1 METKLRLQIKIN
13 RSLNFLK
20 GGIPLIINNI
30 GLIILGFVFWGTA
43 TRFYNTTIIGVST
56 GIIPM
61 IVIIGILSKL
71 GLDFSFLRF
80 ISDLTEGQGKKF
92 VIYSMIIGMVSSLL
106 FSLFFCLLFFNQI
119 FIKLFKNQLPLIF
132 FFFIISSISQT
143 IGLIEDGILIGSQ
156 VEMSILIK
164 NLLFFVFRIPL
175 LPILRGFG
183 FVGVVA
189 AWGIPSL
196 AGALFG
202 IIFIF
207 KYLKIRVT
215 NSNDLPLSIREFL
228 GYSLA
233 NYYLSILQNAPGLL
247 LPSFVLLIMGPKAS
261 ATFYFSWMI
270 ANSLQLF
277 PIIFSSVMVPR
288 AVDKTKRR
296 SSIMQCVL
304 ITFLFLFP
312 TSLLL
317 YVFAPSIMGIFMFQ
331 YMDVGIDLLRILIIS
346 SYGFA
351 INTIYIYVQRVEK
364 VLKPAI
370 GLLTLLNVLTFG
382 LGGFLL
388 IDHRLIG
395 LAIVWFFS
403 NASLAS
409 LALISIYRRLLW
421 QLK

>member
-1 METKLRLQIKIN
+1 METKLRRQINLN
-13 RSLNFLK
+13 RSLKFVR
-20 GGIPLIINNI
+20 GGIPLIINKI
-30 GLIILGFVFWGTA
+30 GLIILGFVFWAAA
-43 TRFYNTTIIGVST
+43 TRFYSTTIIGVST

-61 IVIIGILSKL
+61 IIIIGILSKL

-80 ISDLTEGQGKKF
+80 ISTVTEAQRKKF
-92 VIYSMIIGMVSSLL
+92 IVYSMMIGMVSSLL
-106 FSLFFCLLFFNQI
+106 FSMLFCLLFLNQI
-119 FIKLFKNQLPLIF
+119 VIMLFKKQLSLIF
-132 FFFIISSISQT
+132 VFFIISSIAHT

-156 VEMSILIK
+156 VEMSVLIK

-175 LPILRGFG
+175 LPILRGLG

-189 AWGIPSL
+189 AWGVPGL
-196 AGALFG
+196 VGALFG
-202 IIFIF
+202 ITYIW
-207 KYLKIRVT
+207 KYLKIGVPK
-215 NSNDLPLSIREFL
+215 SEDLLLPMKDFL

-233 NYYLSILQNAPGLL
+233 NYSLSILQNAPGLL

-270 ANSLQLF
+270 ASSLQLF

-288 AVDKTKRR
+288 AIDKTKRR
-296 SSIMQCVL
+296 SSIIHCIR

-317 YVFAPSIMGIFMFQ
+317 YVFAPTIMRIFVVQ
-331 YMDVGIDLLRILIIS
+331 YMDVGIYLLRILIIS

-364 VLKPAI
+364 VLKPPI
-370 GLLTLLNVLTFG
+370 ILLTLLNVFTFG

-388 IDHRLIG
+388 IDHKLIG
-395 LAIVWFFS
+395 LTLIWLFS
-403 NASLAS
+403 NASLAV
-409 LALISIYRRLLW
+409 LALISIYKRLRAG
-421 QLK
+421 